1 VPTELADEV
10 SLVGPRE
17 RIRDRLAAWRE
28 SPVGTLILGTMQKDA
43 LRLIA
48 ELCM

>member
-1 VPTELADEV
+1 MPDELADEV

-28 SPVGTLILGTMQKDA
+28 SSVTTMICAAMQVEALHALADA
-43 LRLIA
+43 
-48 ELCM
+48 